1 MLKAR
6 EAFFA
11 CASQVMRSVILN
23 RVCERTALKRD
34 GDPQSSEASSP
45 PGSPQ
50 RESALF
56 AREGCWS
63 HWTTSPKVDGYRR
76 QASSRV
82 LVEDGE
88 EDTPVDDR
96 STRYLVMEAN
106 QSRTAGD
113 GRLRGVSGQNT
124 VSTLVS
130 NPALPKST
138 YRHLPPGRFLLNG
151 CFRCSWVLLGA
162 DSRGLKIR
170 VSVVRFRPC
179 HHSIKLTAA
188 F

>member
-6 EAFFA
+6 DTFFA

-63 HWTTSPKVDGYRR
+63 HWTTSPKVDGIGDKRLR
-76 QASSRV
+76 VSSSRTV
-82 LVEDGE
+82 KK
-88 EDTPVDDR
+88 TPLWMTDR
-96 STRYLVMEAN
+96 
-106 QSRTAGD
+106 
-113 GRLRGVSGQNT
+113 RGT
-124 VSTLVS
+124 
-130 NPALPKST
+130 
-138 YRHLPPGRFLLNG
+138 
-151 CFRCSWVLLGA
+151 W
-162 DSRGLKIR
+162 
-170 VSVVRFRPC
+170 
-179 HHSIKLTAA
+179 
-188 F
+188 